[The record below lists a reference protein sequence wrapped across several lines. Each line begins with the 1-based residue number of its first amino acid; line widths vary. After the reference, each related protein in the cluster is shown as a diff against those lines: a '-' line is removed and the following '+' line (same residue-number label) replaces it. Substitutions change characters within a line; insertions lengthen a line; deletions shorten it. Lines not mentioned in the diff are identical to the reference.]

1 MDAPRAARGEGAR
14 QGGLRFEM
22 DTEQWDIIR
31 AHQRAWPVQMVPLAS
46 ALGVKIYRVDVWPDN
61 VSGRIYKSAL
71 RGGHAGYAIDVN
83 SGHPEVRRRFTMA
96 HDLAHFL
103 LHRQYIGEG
112 IYDDALY
119 RSGLPSAME
128 TQANKLAAEIL
139 MPDHLLT
146 AAVNQG
152 IQSPEA
158 LARAFQVSEAAMQIR
173 LYTA

>member
-1 MDAPRAARGEGAR
+1 MDAEH
-14 QGGLRFEM
+14 
-22 DTEQWDIIR
+22 WDIIR

-46 ALGVKIYRVDVWPDN
+46 DLGVKVYCVDAWPDN
-61 VSGRIYKSAL
+61 VSGRIYRSAL
-71 RGGHAGYAIDVN
+71 RGGHAGYVIEVN
-83 SGHPEVRRRFTMA
+83 GAHPEVRQRFTIA

-128 TQANKLAAEIL
+128 TQASKLAAEIL
-139 MPDHLLT
+139 VPQHLLT
-146 AAVNQG
+146 AASNQG

-158 LARAFQVSEAAMQIR
+158 LASVFQVAEAAIQIR
-173 LYTA
+173 LGNA